1 MIWTNLEGEMFTLT
15 LPALALSLIVL
26 LPISARALP
35 NDELSGR
42 QLAQAADPNIGTGE
56 GEVRKIDKSTKKVTV
71 RHGPIAG
78 LDMEPMSM
86 VLQVKEATMLDKLAV
101 GDKIKFTVRRGGGA
115 MTLESFEAL
124 K

>member
-1 MIWTNLEGEMFTLT
+1 MKAFIV
-15 LPALALSLIVL
+15 ALAAL
-26 LPISARALP
+26 LALP
-35 NDELSGR
+35 SLA
-42 QLAQAADPNIGTGE
+42 LAQDQNVGTAE

-78 LDMEPMSM
+78 LDMEPMTM
-86 VLQVKEATMLDKLAV
+86 VLQVSDPSVLEKLKV

-115 MTLESFEAL
+115 FTLESFEPA